1 MKDSKPTVTL
11 LTKLEQANGSV
22 MHGMK
27 KTESTYKGF
36 GEAYFSTVSC
46 GKWKGWKLHKE
57 MTLNLVV
64 PQGDVR
70 FVVHDTDGMLRSK
83 EIIPLLDLVIGESN
97 YSRITVPPG
106 LWLAFQGV
114 GLGKNLLLNIADIEH
129 DPKEAINRSFD
140 FFKIKS
146 LNTST

>member
-1 MKDSKPTVTL
+1 MNNRKPIITPL
-11 LTKLEQANGSV
+11 AKLEQANGSV

-70 FVVHDTDGMLRSK
+70 FVVHNTDEVSNSK
-83 EIIPLLDLVIGESN
+83 EIIPLLDLVIGDSN

-106 LWLAFQGV
+106 LWTAFQGV
-114 GLGKNLLLNIADIEH
+114 GLGKNLVLNIADIEH
-129 DPKEAINRSFD
+129 DSKEAVNRSFD
-140 FFKIKS
+140 FFNVKS
-146 LNTST
+146 LNTI